1 MQAPTSGL
9 PIWPP
14 ALPTVLVA
22 ARERRIAEAEERR
35 IAAEAAEAA
44 AIAEFE
50 RIENEAKEADIAFR
64 LAEREKQGLART
76 VASLRQDKPVVQ
88 TPPAVIPQQ
97 QVLQQQ
103 NLQQQ
108 QQQQQL
114 QLQRQQQQNQQMGQL
129 HQPSTSRPLSPGSQS
144 SRTTNPP
151 SMPPYLRQSFNPI
164 PVLQPQQ
171 PHYRD
176 QQQHGQG
183 PDRGAWAPH
192 SGQPGAANPYSLGPA
207 GSRPGSASSS
217 APGYDYR
224 GPSNGSSAG
233 APPPFSNYYSPQQ
246 QQAHAQQQ
254 AHQLQQ
260 QQAQQQQQ
268 QRQQIDPA
276 TEELYRNL
284 AAETLRTANNAFGG
298 R

>member
-14 ALPTVLVA
+14 ALPTVLVT
-22 ARERRIAEAEERR
+22 ARERRAAEAEERR

-44 AIAEFE
+44 AIAEMD

-88 TPPAVIPQQ
+88 TPHAAVPQQ
-97 QVLQQQ
+97 QQQQQQLQQQ
-103 NLQQQ
+103 HLQQQ

-114 QLQRQQQQNQQMGQL
+114 QQQRQQQQNQQMGQL

-144 SRTTNPP
+144 PRTTNPP
-151 SMPPYLRQSFNPI
+151 PMPPYLRQSFNPI

-171 PHYRD
+171 SHYRD
-176 QQQHGQG
+176 QQQQGQG
-183 PDRGAWAPH
+183 PDRGAWSPH
-192 SGQPGAANPYSLGPA
+192 SAGAANPYSLGQP

-224 GPSNGSSAG
+224 GSSNGSSAG
-233 APPPFSNYYSPQQ
+233 APPAFGNYYSPQQ
-246 QQAHAQQQ
+246 QAQALQQ

-260 QQAQQQQQ
+260 QQAQ

-284 AAETLRTANNAFGG
+284 AAETLRTANNAQFG